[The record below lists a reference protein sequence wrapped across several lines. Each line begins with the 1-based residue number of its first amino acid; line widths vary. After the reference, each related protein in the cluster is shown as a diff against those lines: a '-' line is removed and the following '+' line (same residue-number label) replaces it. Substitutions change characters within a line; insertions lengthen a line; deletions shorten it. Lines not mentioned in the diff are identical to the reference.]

1 MLRNW
6 NICWNQNKTQ
16 RILITVFLISSLLI
30 KSYGV
35 LQKWCELG
43 IQGGDSKNNI
53 FRRLTSEVVLELL
66 FQGTTST
73 WNQKKNLVT
82 MKKLCLL
89 ITDKKIKHI
98 LLEKV
103 FSLNNYTKTKKSLSW
118 KTSVHYFTNLIYT
131 FYAWLNKIY
140 STILFYT
147 LQSLIGNPW
156 VSEAT

>member
-1 MLRNW
+1 MKLSRNKEAFSIKISWPDFMLRNW

-53 FRRLTSEVVLELL
+53 FRRLRSEVVLELL

-103 FSLNNYTKTKKSLSW
+103 FSLNNFTKLK
-118 KTSVHYFTNLIYT
+118 NLYPE
-131 FYAWLNKIY
+131 KPRY
-140 STILFYT
+140 SI
-147 LQSLIGNPW
+147 SLILYIH
-156 VSEAT
+156 SMLD